1 MFHSSAKSVMR
12 IVLQLFLLA
21 VLTGPAQ
28 QLRANDPLLFED
40 VIQPILQK
48 NCVECHQSKRR
59 KADLDLSSTQGFLRG
74 GDSGALFKAGDPE
87 HSLLYEVIHRSEMP
101 KKGGPLPSA
110 DQKSIY
116 DWIEAGAKFRN
127 APKLADRALNQHD
140 IIPIALLRCNTCH
153 GPQMQ
158 LGGLVMNNKAAM
170 LKGGKSGPAIIPG
183 NPDESL
189 AIKRIEELLCPP
201 KGQLLKYFVKR
212 PTAEETRK
220 LREWIANGAPEADIK
235 PDVASHESDPLVSD
249 EDRRHW
255 SFQPLNARK
264 VSLPNDD
271 YPIDAFVGGKLRKNG
286 LDFSPRA
293 NRIQLIRRAYLDL
306 TGLPPSPE
314 ELKRWREHRA
324 HTWYAA
330 MVDHLLESP
339 RYGERWGRYWLDLA
353 GYADSEGGV
362 SSDPLRRV
370 AWKYRD
376 YVIKS
381 FNDDKP
387 YDRFLLE
394 QIAGDELADYE
405 NTPEVTGQMIE
416 NLVATGFLRMG
427 MDQTG
432 SRTMNFVPERIGVIA
447 DAINVLGSG
456 VMGLTLE
463 CAQCHSHKY
472 DPIPHR
478 DYYRL
483 KATLQ
488 GAFDEHDWLSFRNR
502 HMQLAT
508 SAQKKAIKSHNPP
521 LERTIKSLES
531 KLRKDEHN
539 MRLLTLQLHYP
550 DMPLAERKE
559 ALVAERKADNQRT
572 LRQQVLAE
580 KVMAVEVLPDSAQP
594 PDVVKA
600 RKEVTAL
607 KRQIAGE
614 KTKLIPSMEIRAL
627 WDRGR
632 PSPTYILR
640 RGEYNKPGRLVGPGV
655 PAVLTDGRTPF
666 EVKPPF
672 PNKSGRRLAFAKW
685 LTTPDHPLTSRVIVN
700 RIWFHHFG
708 AGLVGTLENFG
719 LKGDRPTHPE
729 LLDWL
734 AQEFVREGWSIK
746 SMHRLIMRSRT
757 YQQASAV
764 SDEHLKRD
772 PQNKLVSRMP
782 LRRMDA
788 EALRDSLLFVSGRL
802 DTTAGGPADA
812 ISVDHEG
819 QVTVNATKTGN
830 WRRSVY
836 SQYRRTEIPT
846 MMGTFDYPVMGP
858 NCVERSVSV
867 ISPQSLMLLNN
878 NRVRELSKS
887 FAERVSERA
896 GKDAGKLVD
905 AVYELAISRPPA
917 ASERKLGV
925 QALSE
930 LHAAWHDKPEA
941 ALETYCHTILNSAA
955 FIYID

>member
-1 MFHSSAKSVMR
+1 MNLRFLIYALAFSG
-12 IVLQLFLLA
+12 IV
-21 VLTGPAQ
+21 P
-28 QLRANDPLLFED
+28 LRAAVWFEEE
-40 VIQPILQK
+40 VQPILRAHCQD
-48 NCVECHQSKRR
+48 CHNPTKRR
-59 KADLDLSSTQGFLRG
+59 GDLDLSSVTGVMKG
-74 GDSGALFKAGDPE
+74 SESGAIFKAGDAG
-87 HSLLYEVIHRSEMP
+87 HSLLYELVHRGDMP
-101 KKGGPLPSA
+101 KKGAKLSHEQI
-110 DQKSIY
+110 DVIKE
-116 DWIEAGAKFRN
+116 WIEGGAKFREQPTS
-127 APKLADRALNQHD
+127 AKRSLNQHD
-140 IIPIALLRCNTCH
+140 IIPIVLLRCNTCH
-153 GPQMQ
+153 GPQLQ
-158 LGGLVMNNKAAM
+158 RGGLVMNNKTAM
-170 LKGGKSGPAIIPG
+170 LKGGKSGPAIVPG
-183 NPDESL
+183 DPDNSL
-189 AIKRIEELLCPP
+189 AIQRIEKMLCPP
-201 KGQLLKYFVKR
+201 KGQLLKYFVRR
-212 PTAEETRK
+212 PSETETQK
-220 LREWIANGAPEADIK
+220 LRDWIAAGAPEEDIK

-264 VSLPNDD
+264 VYVPNDE
-271 YPIDAFVGGKLRKNG
+271 YPIDAFVGRKLKANG

-293 NRIQLIRRAYLDL
+293 NRVQLIRRAYLDL

-314 ELKRWREHRA
+314 DLKRWRDHRA
-324 HTWYAA
+324 YTWYAA
-330 MVDHLLESP
+330 MVDRLLESP

-362 SSDPLRRV
+362 SSDPLRKV

-376 YVIKS
+376 YVINS
-381 FNDDKP
+381 FNEDKP
-387 YDRFLLE
+387 YNRFLLE

-405 NTPEVTGQMIE
+405 NTPKITDQMVE

-447 DAINVLGSG
+447 DAITVLGSG
-456 VMGLTLE
+456 VMGLTLD
-463 CAQCHSHKY
+463 CARCHSHKY
-472 DPIPHR
+472 DPIPNR

-488 GAFDEHDWLSFRNR
+488 GAFDEHDWLSFKNR
-502 HMQLAT
+502 SMQVGT
-508 SAQKKAIKSHNPP
+508 PVQKDRIKNHNPP
-521 LERTIKSLES
+521 LAAQIKKLES
-531 KLRKDEHN
+531 QLKKDELN
-539 MRLLTLQLHYP
+539 LRLLTLELHYP
-550 DMPLAERKE
+550 EMTLDVRKE

-580 KVMAVEVLPDSAQP
+580 KVMAAEVLPDSKQP
-594 PDVVKA
+594 PAVVKGRRELA
-600 RKEVTAL
+600 AL
-607 KRQIAGE
+607 KQKIAGE
-614 KTKLIPSMEIRAL
+614 KTKLAPSLQIRAL

-640 RGEYNKPGRLVGPGV
+640 RGEHDKSGRLVGPGV

-666 EVKPPF
+666 EVEAPY

-685 LTTPDHPLTSRVIVN
+685 LTTPDHPLTARVMVN

-719 LKGDRPTHPE
+719 VKGDRPTHPE

-746 SMHRLIMRSRT
+746 AMHRLIMRSRT

-764 SDEHLKRD
+764 SDEHLERD
-772 PQNKLVSRMP
+772 PQNKLLSRMQ

-819 QVTVNATKTGN
+819 QVTVNAAASGN

-836 SQYRRTEIPT
+836 AQYRRTEIPT

-878 NRVRELSKS
+878 NRVRELSRS
-887 FAERVSERA
+887 FAERVSKRA
-896 GKDAGKLVD
+896 SNEPGELVD
-905 AVYELAISRPPA
+905 AVYELAVSRRPDA
-917 ASERKLGV
+917 TERRLGI
-925 QALSE
+925 QTLNE
-930 LHAAWHDKPEA
+930 LRAAWRDKPLA